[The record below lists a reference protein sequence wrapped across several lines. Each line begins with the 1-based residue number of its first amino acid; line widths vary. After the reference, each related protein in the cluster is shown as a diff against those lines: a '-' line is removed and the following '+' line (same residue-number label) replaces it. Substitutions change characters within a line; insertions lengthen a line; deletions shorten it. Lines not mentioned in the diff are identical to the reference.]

1 MRKTTFAAIAASALI
16 LASVAG
22 WVYAGHRPLEAKA
35 SISIEGKI
43 DPFSL
48 MSTAKD
54 LPTKEFQDFS
64 LVFSSPAVRT
74 QDPAQSGVWR
84 LNRKP
89 KNWN

>member
-35 SISIEGKI
+35 SSSIEAKI
-43 DPFSL
+43 DTFSI

-54 LPTKEFQDFS
+54 LPAQEFEDFS
-64 LVFSSPAVRT
+64 LVFPSPA
-74 QDPAQSGVWR
+74 P
-84 LNRKP
+84 KP
-89 KNWN
+89 INP

>member
-43 DPFSL
+43 DPFSI
-48 MSTAKD
+48 MSTAKG
-54 LPTKEFQDFS
+54 LPTEEFEDFS
-64 LVFSSPAVRT
+64 LVFSSPAPKPI
-74 QDPAQSGVWR
+74 DP
-84 LNRKP
+84 
-89 KNWN
+89 